1 MLRGELQN
9 ELVMPRRWAFP
20 NVRNYRFV
28 EQVFNV
34 PLWYIETLSSE
45 NREESAHLW
54 SRYIASSPDAT
65 LEALQVHGAA
75 NAIVHVLLPGY
86 MVRQTEPVL
95 TRCRMLWRC
104 CVSDNKAHEAISFV
118 TDHGEFVD
126 WQDAVELSEL
136 KRIELVWG
144 ESGANSQIQ
153 DTGDQSLP
161 SVGRG

>member
-9 ELVMPRRWAFP
+9 ELVMPRRWASP
-20 NVRNYRFV
+20 NVRNYRFI

-34 PLWYIETLSSE
+34 PLWYIETISSE
-45 NREESAHLW
+45 NNEGSAHLW

-65 LEALQVHGAA
+65 LEALRVHGVT

-86 MVRQTEPVL
+86 MVQQSEPVL

-104 CVSDNKAHEAISFV
+104 CVSDNKAHEAISFI

-126 WQDAVELSEL
+126 YQDAVELSEL
-136 KRIELVWG
+136 EKIELVWG
-144 ESGANSQIQ
+144 EQRSK
-153 DTGDQSLP
+153 
-161 SVGRG
+161 